1 MLYPNHRL
9 PPWFTEDA
17 ARDRSNRWLDQCG
30 GLYYG
35 TDAQERKCLPSFFT
49 ISEAAATNRRLNVG
63 ALGRNPSGI
72 GGELDPQIQV
82 DAHPCMTT
90 TQAGLIP
97 SAAARHLI
105 PIKMQTPYAATS
117 LDPAGATR

>member
-1 MLYPNHRL
+1 MAPTLKN
-9 PPWFTEDA
+9 A
-17 ARDRSNRWLDQCG
+17 NARCI
-30 GLYYG
+30 
-35 TDAQERKCLPSFFT
+35 FT
-49 ISEAAATNRRLNVG
+49 ISEGTAFINTHRVG
-63 ALGRNPSGI
+63 ALGRNPSGVC
-72 GGELDPQIQV
+72 GELDPQIQV

-105 PIKMQTPYAATS
+105 PIKVHTLDAATS